1 MTDEVILEGNI
12 TYQDAEFSEGANVG
26 KQPRRQPEFSGNLAV
41 SYNNGF
47 VDARLG
53 LSYFGDAYA
62 NDDNSVELDGHTI
75 ATLSA
80 GYSFE
85 LDNDQQIRV
94 GVSVWNLFDTDGI
107 TEGSPRQGNSQVSG
121 GDFFIGRPVLPRR
134 VSLTARYDF

>member
-1 MTDEVILEGNI
+1 MT
-12 TYQDAEFSEGANVG
+12 A
-26 KQPRRQPEFSGNLAV
+26 LAV
-41 SYNNGF
+41 C
-47 VDARLG
+47 LKW
-53 LSYFGDAYA
+53 
-62 NDDNSVELDGHTI
+62 
-75 ATLSA
+75 LSA